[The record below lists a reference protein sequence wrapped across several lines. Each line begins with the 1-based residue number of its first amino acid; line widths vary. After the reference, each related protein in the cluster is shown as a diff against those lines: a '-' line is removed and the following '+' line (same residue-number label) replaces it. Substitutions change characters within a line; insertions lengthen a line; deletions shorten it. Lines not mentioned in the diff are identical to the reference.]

1 VVTQNQRPTQSIC
14 DTEELTAN
22 RQTVGVIVDLQ
33 FSAATNDWPQ
43 LRAATL
49 RAEAAGVDT
58 IWVLDHFDGTLF
70 QNGDRPMLE
79 AFSWMTALAA
89 CTTRINVGSL
99 VVNVANRHPEM
110 TAHAASTVQRISGGR
125 LRLGI
130 GAGAAP
136 GSSWAREHAERG
148 IALHADLADRHQAVV
163 HQIEVLRHRTPDV
176 PVIVGV
182 SSEQLARIA
191 GTHADGV
198 NVRLSS
204 HNAERYIRAAREA
217 AGGRPFEAS
226 GWCTPD
232 DVDSRRLATRLGLER
247 LILSTSDT
255 FATA

>member
-1 VVTQNQRPTQSIC
+1 MPIPGH
-14 DTEELTAN
+14 
-22 RQTVGVIVDLQ
+22 TVGVIVDLQ

-136 GSSWAREHAERG
+136 GSSWAREHDERG
-148 IALHADLADRHQAVV
+148 IVLQADIADRHQAVV
-163 HQIEVLRHRTPDV
+163 RQIEVLRHRTPDV

-182 SSEQLARIA
+182 SSERLARIA
-191 GTHADGV
+191 GAHADGV
-198 NVRLSS
+198 NVRLGSPS
-204 HNAERYIRAAREA
+204 AERFVQAARAEA
-217 AGGRPFEAS
+217 GDRPFEAS

-232 DVDSRRLATRLGLER
+232 DVDSRRKAQAMGLQR

-255 FATA
+255 FATT

>member
-1 VVTQNQRPTQSIC
+1 M
-14 DTEELTAN
+14 
-22 RQTVGVIVDLQ
+22 GVIVDLQ

-43 LRAATL
+43 LRAAAL

-89 CTTRINVGSL
+89 STSRINVGSL

-110 TAHAASTVQRISGGR
+110 TALAASTVQRISGGR

-136 GSSWAREHAERG
+136 GSSWAREHDERG
-148 IALHADLADRHQAVV
+148 IALHADIADRHRAVV
-163 HQIEVLRHRTPDV
+163 HQIEVLRRRTPDV

-182 SSEQLARIA
+182 SSERLARIA
-191 GTHADGV
+191 GAHADGV
-198 NVRLSS
+198 NVKLSS
-204 HNAERYIRAAREA
+204 PHAARYVEAAREE
-217 AGGRPFEAS
+217 AGDRPFEAS

-232 DVDSRRLATRLGLER
+232 DIASRRTAQSLGLQR

-255 FATA
+255 FAVA

>member
-1 VVTQNQRPTQSIC
+1 
-14 DTEELTAN
+14 
-22 RQTVGVIVDLQ
+22 VGVIVDLQ
-33 FSAATNDWPQ
+33 FSAATNDWKQ
-43 LRAATL
+43 LRAATQ

-79 AFSWMTALAA
+79 AFSWMTALAVS
-89 CTTRINVGSL
+89 TERINIGSL

-110 TAHAASTVQRISGGR
+110 TAHAAATVQRISGGR

-136 GSSWAREHAERG
+136 GSTWAREHDERG
-148 IALHADLADRHQAVV
+148 IALQPDIADRHRAVV

-176 PVIVGV
+176 PLIVGV
-182 SSEQLARIA
+182 SSERLARIA
-191 GTHADGV
+191 GEHADGV

-204 HNAERYIRAAREA
+204 SHAERYVHAAREA
-217 AGGRPFEAS
+217 AGDRPFEAS

-232 DVDSRRLATRLGLER
+232 DVESRRKAAALGLQR

-255 FATA
+255 FATT

>member
-1 VVTQNQRPTQSIC
+1 M
-14 DTEELTAN
+14 L
-22 RQTVGVIVDLQ
+22 VDLQ

-43 LRAATL
+43 LRAAAL

-79 AFSWMTALAA
+79 AFSWMTALATS
-89 CTTRINVGSL
+89 TTRLNVGSR

-136 GSSWAREHAERG
+136 GSRWAREHDERD
-148 IALHADLADRHQAVV
+148 IVLNPDLAARHRAVV
-163 HQIEVLRHRTPDV
+163 HQIEVLRARTPDV

-182 SSEQLARIA
+182 SSERLARIA
-191 GTHADGV
+191 GEHADGV
-198 NVRLSS
+198 NVKLSS
-204 HNAERYIRAAREA
+204 PNAERYVIAARDA
-217 AGGRPFEAS
+217 AGGRRFEAS

-232 DVDSRRLATRLGLER
+232 DVDSRRKAHALGLER

-255 FATA
+255 FAST

>member
-1 VVTQNQRPTQSIC
+1 M
-14 DTEELTAN
+14 L
-22 RQTVGVIVDLQ
+22 VDLQ

-43 LRAATL
+43 LRAAAL

-79 AFSWMTALAA
+79 AFSWMTALATS
-89 CTTRINVGSL
+89 TTRLNVGSL

-110 TAHAASTVQRISGGR
+110 TAHAASTVQRISDGR

-136 GSSWAREHAERG
+136 GSRWAREHDERD
-148 IALHADLADRHQAVV
+148 IVLNPDLAARHRAVV
-163 HQIEVLRHRTPDV
+163 HQIEVLRARTPDV

-182 SSEQLARIA
+182 SSERLARIA
-191 GTHADGV
+191 GEHADGV
-198 NVRLSS
+198 NVKLSS
-204 HNAERYIRAAREA
+204 PNAERYVIAARDA
-217 AGGRPFEAS
+217 AGGRRFEAS

-232 DVDSRRLATRLGLER
+232 DVDSRRKAHALGLER

-255 FATA
+255 FAST

>member
-1 VVTQNQRPTQSIC
+1 MQ
-14 DTEELTAN
+14 TA
-22 RQTVGVIVDLQ
+22 GVIVDLQ
-33 FSAATNDWPQ
+33 FGAATNDWPQ
-43 LRAATL
+43 LREATL
-49 RAEAAGVDT
+49 RAEAAGIDT

-70 QNGDRPMLE
+70 QHGDRPMLE

-99 VVNVANRHPEM
+99 VVNVANRHPEL
-110 TAHAASTVQRISGGR
+110 TAHAALTVQRISGGR

-136 GSSWAREHAERG
+136 GSAWAREHVERN
-148 IALHADLADRHQAVV
+148 IPLQADIVERHHAVV
-163 HQIEVLRHRTPDV
+163 HQIDVLRHRTPDV

-182 SSEQLARIA
+182 SSERLARIA

-204 HNAERYIRAAREA
+204 PHAERYLAAARDG
-217 AGGRPFEAS
+217 AGDRPFEAS

-232 DVDSRRLATRLGLER
+232 DVESRHKAERLGLQR
-247 LILSTSDT
+247 IILSTSDT
-255 FATA
+255 SVTV

>member
-1 VVTQNQRPTQSIC
+1 
-14 DTEELTAN
+14 
-22 RQTVGVIVDLQ
+22 
-33 FSAATNDWPQ
+33 
-43 LRAATL
+43 
-49 RAEAAGVDT
+49 
-58 IWVLDHFDGTLF
+58 
-70 QNGDRPMLE
+70 
-79 AFSWMTALAA
+79 
-89 CTTRINVGSL
+89 
-99 VVNVANRHPEM
+99 M

-182 SSEQLARIA
+182 SSERLARIA

-217 AGGRPFEAS
+217 AGRRPFEAS